1 MALNIQ
7 CYERIGLQTDIN
19 IYQYKSENE
28 PPQVQNSTQI
38 VTGSVKLTMVRG
50 TEVRRSHRVN
60 DKNTKSEKYAVWE
73 LNEGRNTYDGAL
85 NNIQN

>member
-38 VTGSVKLTMVRG
+38 VTGCVKLTMVRG
-50 TEVRRSHRVN
+50 KEVRRSNRIN
-60 DKNTKSEKYAVWE
+60 DKETESEKYAVWE
-73 LNEGRNTYDGAL
+73 LNEGQNTYEDAL